1 MLKRALAAHRRCQ
14 ARRNWPPVAKEARA
28 AIVGG
33 KAIFPSLSSPP
44 PPPRPLPRSAVC
56 LSSASFR
63 LVLCRNTSASW
74 LSARCVLAI
83 WLTARRAG
91 VQVQLSRLIGVDRI
105 TAQHNVNV
113 NCVSLEVP
121 NRPLHA
127 RAAATG
133 DAHATGDAGDRD
145 AADTHVRS
153 GTIATAD
160 TRASRIRPR
169 GPHGEGSS
177 GLWRGSNR

>member
-14 ARRNWPPVAKEARA
+14 AKRNWPPVAKEARA

-33 KAIFPSLSSPP
+33 KAIFPSLSSPPP

-83 WLTARRAG
+83 WPTARRAG

-113 NCVSLEVP
+113 NCVSLKVP
-121 NRPLHA
+121 NSPLHA
-127 RAAATG
+127 RAAATE
-133 DAHATGDAGDRD
+133 DAHATSDAGDRD

-160 TRASRIRPR
+160 TGAFGIRWARAAWL
-169 GPHGEGSS
+169 GS
-177 GLWRGSNR
+177 